1 VFSYADTILIG
12 YFMSNADVGIYRT
25 AFQLTAVATFT
36 TMAFH
41 TVLYPKISAWESQG
55 KFAAIEN
62 ALSRAFTYSL
72 LLAIPVCI
80 GGWIL
85 GERLLFF
92 LYGSSFTEGTPAL
105 FLLLLVQVVNVF
117 MYLGTM
123 GLNSLNRPKGAFL
136 VTAIAALINIIL
148 DVALIPIMG
157 ITGAAL
163 ATLIAMTLNALIALF
178 LLSRV
183 ISVKIEHGPVK
194 HILYASGIMGI
205 FLIAIHFLLPLTHVA
220 MVFGTV
226 LIGAFIYS
234 FVLLKADVGIHD
246 EIRKF
251 CIDIGLP
258 WPKWL

>member
-1 VFSYADTILIG
+1 
-12 YFMSNADVGIYRT
+12 MSTADVGIYRT

-36 TMAFH
+36 TLAFH

-55 KFAAIEN
+55 NFAAIEN

-92 LYGSSFTEGTPAL
+92 LYGASFTSGTPAF

-148 DVALIPIMG
+148 DIALIPIMG

-183 ISVKIEHGPVK
+183 ISVKVEHSPVK
-194 HILYASGIMGI
+194 HILYASGMMGI

-226 LIGAFIYS
+226 LIGACIYS
-234 FVLLKADVGIHD
+234 LVLLKVDLGIHD
-246 EIRKF
+246 DIKDF
-251 CIDIGLP
+251 CISLGLP
-258 WPKWL
+258 WLKWL